1 MRLDVPE
8 LSFEYERAD
17 PSAKRT
23 VGMTHVGFKRVYG
36 SRVFRAGIPFEILI
50 EADRLTRID
59 ITMKAAQHPCSKG
72 EAQESAWPFQG
83 RKAP

>member
-1 MRLDVPE
+1 MRGTGL
-8 LSFEYERAD
+8 
-17 PSAKRT
+17 KK
-23 VGMTHVGFKRVYG
+23 HVGFMARGFLELERYLE
-36 SRVFRAGIPFEILI
+36 SPFSFSFQILI